1 MQATNP
7 LMQRFRND
15 ARDFF
20 KFLHVFDKDLGRVV
34 PFILNEEQE
43 VLLDALLEHNR
54 IVVCKARQIGAS
66 TLIRAYFLWKAYVST
81 EPDTSVIISLT
92 RDSADHLHSM
102 DKTFYLALPKPLQR
116 KLSKQS
122 SRTLTFK
129 DTKSTLRS
137 FTAGAKAGAT
147 RSFSFTSAHIS
158 EFAFFDDQSDLLAN
172 VVASVGNG
180 QIVIETT
187 PNSPGDTY
195 HNLIMS
201 SPGNGWHTTFFPW
214 HKHRRYEKKS
224 QFHHPNIPNMSDDEE
239 KIRKD
244 YGLSKA
250 QMYWRRTQVSTMGLD
265 KFKREYPASIDE
277 AFMSDSKLFYPTD
290 VLDKCEVIPQ
300 NDLEWID
307 DQQIVGDRYF
317 MGVDV
322 ALGTGKDYSAVVI
335 VSGTSLQPVYIY
347 RSNTILPEHLAE
359 KVFDLYHDYEEC
371 RTIVEADGPGYT
383 VLYRLKEWRLRNLY
397 KQEKSGKDWHT
408 RSDNKLKI
416 FDHVRSLLCNE
427 LLECLPQVLWS
438 EMRNC
443 SINDKG
449 TPGHPKGGH
458 DDTLMAFCLAQW
470 FAYLEPTPTFSQTRQ
485 TMIEKF
491 KSKQRAS
498 KIRAMGKT
506 PYKIKE
512 W

>member
-1 MQATNP
+1 MQINNP
-7 LMQRFRND
+7 LMKRFRED
-15 ARDFF
+15 PRDFF
-20 KFLHVFDKDLGRVV
+20 KFLHVLDKDAGKVI
-34 PFILNEEQE
+34 PFVLNDEQE
-43 VLLDALLEHNR
+43 VLLDALLEHNKV
-54 IVVCKARQIGAS
+54 VVCKARQIGCS
-66 TLIRAYFLWKAYVST
+66 TLIRAYFLWKTYVST
-81 EPDTSVIISLT
+81 EPTTSTIISYT
-92 RDSADHLHSM
+92 RASADHLHSI
-102 DKTFYLALPKPLQR
+102 DKEFYVGLPKPLQR

-137 FTAGAKAGAT
+137 FTAGGKAGST
-147 RSFSFTSAHIS
+147 RSFSFSSCHIS

-172 VVASVGNG
+172 VVASVGEG

-187 PNSPGDTY
+187 PNGPGDKY
-195 HNLIMS
+195 HELVVAA
-201 SPGNGWHTTFFPW
+201 PQNGWHVCFFPW
-214 HKHRRYEKKS
+214 HKHKNYQKKS
-224 QFHHPNIPNMSDDEE
+224 QFHHPNIPQMSDDELSIQ
-239 KIRKD
+239 KSF
-244 YGLSKA
+244 GLSKA
-250 QMYWRRTQVSTMGLD
+250 QMYWRRTQISTMGLD

-290 VLDKCEVIPQ
+290 VLDKCEILQQ
-300 NDLEWID
+300 NNTEWVD
-307 DQQIVGDRYF
+307 DEHIIGDRYY

-322 ALGTGKDYSAVVI
+322 ALGTGKDFSAIVI

-347 RSNTILPEHLAE
+347 RSNTILPENLAE
-359 KVFDLYHDYEEC
+359 KVFDLYHEFEEP

-383 VLYRLKEWRLRNLY
+383 VLYRLKEWRLKNLF
-397 KQEKSGKDWHT
+397 KQKNGKDWHT
-408 RSDNKLKI
+408 RSENKLKI

-427 LLECLPQVLWS
+427 MLECLPQILWS

-443 SINDKG
+443 TMNDKG

-470 FAYLEPTPTFSQTRQ
+470 FAYLEPTPTFTQTRQ

-491 KSKQRAS
+491 KSKQRARN
-498 KIRAMGKT
+498 IRAMGQI
-506 PYKIKE
+506 PYQRKE